1 MKNNTNKYLKG
12 MASRFSA
19 TVVLFLM
26 GCLASFAGV
35 NVLTIEDFD
44 IAPGQ
49 SKTLEILLNNEDP
62 VSSLQFDICFPTGLT
77 YVDKSIAKVTSRV
90 TRSSHSLMMV
100 QQPKEKEEDKD
111 RYRAGLL
118 STSSSTQNSA
128 IKGNTGAILTL
139 DVTAASDYKGGEI
152 EIKNIIGSDATKE
165 VPVRLDMDEQTVW
178 AGVHVADVYSTTSSD
193 LTVRPGEQVSLN
205 VSLKNIIDVVG
216 LQAVVNLPEGV
227 NFIKDEDGEIS
238 FAYSD
243 RLSDNVV
250 AKAAPLSEKP
260 GTYMLVVSSLTSDVF
275 EGTDGSLFSL
285 NLTCDKGFRAG
296 EVTISDFK
304 ISSINAVSYDLT
316 GQVLTTS
323 LTGVSDP
330 SGDGIWNVIDLT
342 MVGKAYMNNTFEAAC
357 DLNNDGVVN
366 VIDYTMASKKV
377 LEQE

>member
-19 TVVLFLM
+19 TMVLLLM
-26 GCLASFAGV
+26 GCLASFAGE

-62 VSSLQFDICFPTGLT
+62 VSSLQFDICFPEGLT

-100 QQPKEKEEDKD
+100 VQNDGS
-111 RYRAGLL
+111 YRAGLL

-139 DVTAASDYKGGEI
+139 DVTAESDYKGGVI
-152 EIKNIIGSDATKE
+152 KIKNIIGSDATKE
-165 VPVRLDMDEQTVW
+165 VPVRLDMDEQTVK

-193 LTVRPGEQVSLN
+193 VTVRSGEQVSLN

-260 GTYMLVVSSLTSDVF
+260 GTYMLVVSSLTNDVF

-285 NLTCDKGFRAG
+285 NLTCDKGFKAG

-316 GQVLTTS
+316 GQEVKTS
-323 LTGVSDP
+323 LTCVTDP
-330 SGDGIWNVIDLT
+330 TGDGNWDIDDVTAVIKMLNASEVDS
-342 MVGKAYMNNTFEAAC
+342 VC
-357 DLNNDGVVN
+357 DLNSDGV
-366 VIDYTMASKKV
+366 IDIDDV
-377 LEQE
+377 LLTIVESNKQ

>member
-49 SKTLEILLNNEDP
+49 SKTLEVLLDNEDP
-62 VSSLQFDICFPTGLT
+62 VSSLQFDICFPEGLT
-77 YVDKSIAKVTSRV
+77 YDENSIAKVTSRV

-100 QQPKEKEEDKD
+100 VQNDGS
-111 RYRAGLL
+111 YRAGLL

-139 DVTAASDYKGGEI
+139 DVTAESNYKGGVI

-165 VPVRLDMDEQTVW
+165 VPVRLDMPNQTVQ

-227 NFIKDEDGEIS
+227 NFIKDEDGEIAIS
-238 FAYSD
+238 YSD

-275 EGTDGSLFSL
+275 EGTDGSLFSI
-285 NLTCDKGFRAG
+285 NLACDKRFKTGD
-296 EVTISDFK
+296 VTISDFK

-316 GQVLTTS
+316 GQEVKTS
-323 LTGVSDP
+323 LTCVTDP
-330 SGDGIWNVIDLT
+330 TGDGNWDIDDVTAVIKMLNASEVDS
-342 MVGKAYMNNTFEAAC
+342 VC
-357 DLNNDGVVN
+357 DLNSDGV
-366 VIDYTMASKKV
+366 IDIDDV
-377 LEQE
+377 LLTIVESNKQ

>member
-1 MKNNTNKYLKG
+1 

-165 VPVRLDMDEQTVW
+165 VPVRLNMDKQTVW

-227 NFIKDEDGEIS
+227 NFIKDEDGEIAIS
-238 FAYSD
+238 YSE

-275 EGTDGSLFSL
+275 EGTDGSLFSI
-285 NLTCDKGFRAG
+285 NLACDKGFKTG
-296 EVTISDFK
+296 DVTISDFK
-304 ISSINAVSYDLT
+304 VSSINAVSYDLT
-316 GQVLTTS
+316 DQVLTTR
-323 LTGVSDP
+323 LNGVSDP
-330 SGDGIWNVIDLT
+330 SGDGVWNVIDLT

>member
-49 SKTLEILLNNEDP
+49 SKTLEVLLDNEDP
-62 VSSLQFDICFPTGLT
+62 VSSLQFDVRFPKGLT
-77 YVDKSIAKVTSRV
+77 YVENSIAKVTSRV

-100 QQPKEKEEDKD
+100 QQADGN
-111 RYRAGLL
+111 YRAGLL

-139 DVTAASDYKGGEI
+139 AVTAESNYKGGVI

-178 AGVHVADVYSTTSSD
+178 AGVHVADAYSTTSSD

-227 NFIKDEDGEIS
+227 NFIKDEGGEIAIS
-238 FAYSD
+238 YSD

>member
-49 SKTLEILLNNEDP
+49 SKTLEVLLDNEDP
-62 VSSLQFDICFPTGLT
+62 VSSLQFDICFPEGLT
-77 YVDKSIAKVTSRV
+77 YDENSIAKVTSRV

-100 QQPKEKEEDKD
+100 QQADGN
-111 RYRAGLL
+111 YRAGLL
-118 STSSSTQNSA
+118 STSSSTLNSA

-139 DVTAASDYKGGEI
+139 KVTAASDYKGGEI
-152 EIKNIIGSDATKE
+152 EITNIIGSDATKE
-165 VPVRLDMDEQTVW
+165 VPVLLEMPGQTIN
-178 AGVHVADVYSTTSSD
+178 AGVHVADVYTSTSAISM
-193 LTVRPGEQVSLN
+193 RPGELVRVD
-205 VSLKNIIDVVG
+205 VSLKNVIDVVG
-216 LQAVVNLPEGV
+216 LQAVVTLPEGV
-227 NFIKDEDGEIS
+227 IFTEDEEGE
-238 FAYSD
+238 FFTYSD
-243 RLSDNVV
+243 RLSGNVI
-250 AKAAPLSEKP
+250 ASIQPIAGTP
-260 GTYMLVVSSLTSDVF
+260 GTYTLLVSSLTSDVF
-275 EGTDGSLFSL
+275 DGNDGYLFSL
-285 NLTCDKGFRAG
+285 NLTCEKGFKTG
-296 EVTISDFK
+296 DVTISDFK

-316 GQVLTTS
+316 GQVLTSS
-323 LTGVSDP
+323 LTGISDP
-330 SGDGIWNVIDLT
+330 SGDGVWNVIDLT